1 MAVELLTPFSQVTRR
16 SIAVKANVTPLTGT
30 WVSTDTNGEAILPS
44 AAGVSAA
51 GLVLEG
57 LAQPSVNA
65 TFDSNN
71 AASATVAMP
80 SAVAANQIAV
90 AYGIFRF
97 KVGPEGYTTAVEST
111 SPGDLLYVTTAG
123 KLDTT
128 AGAGKAVAVVETA
141 SATQLIAR
149 TLAAG

>member
-16 SIAVKANVTPLTGT
+16 SVTVKANVTPLTGT
-30 WVSTDTNGEAILPS
+30 WVSTDANGEALLPTG
-44 AAGVSAA
+44 AGVSAA

-65 TFDSNN
+65 TFDGNN

-90 AYGIFRF
+90 AYGVYRF
-97 KVGPEGYTTAVEST
+97 KVGPEGYTTAVET
-111 SPGDLLYVTTAG
+111 ANPGTLLYVTTAG

-128 AGAGKAVAVVETA
+128 AGAGIAVAVVETA
-141 SATQLIAR
+141 SATQLVAR